1 MNTQDQLLT
10 PGKLWAVRNVT
21 ITYSTTLM
29 QTRQQ
34 GTWEYCL
41 MIHWALPLMVVH
53 VCALHDPVFNQSK
66 ESQCHTSPDFTPL
79 ATSYCQNQILRL
91 WCWTATGNTFSN
103 INIRICTININK
115 TKITIWLTG
124 LWVWVAY
131 NLHLKKQHTLNILPN
146 LQWEMFIK
154 SVVQQNTTFDNMFY
168 SSV

>member
-1 MNTQDQLLT
+1 MSSEKRDDNLLHNTNANKTARNLGILFDDSLSFTTHGCACLCITWSGLQSIQREPVSHFSWFHSIGYQLL
-10 PGKLWAVRNVT
+10 P
-21 ITYSTTLM
+21 
-29 QTRQQ
+29 
-34 GTWEYCL
+34 
-41 MIHWALPLMVVH
+41 
-53 VCALHDPVFNQSK
+53 
-66 ESQCHTSPDFTPL
+66 ES
-79 ATSYCQNQILRL
+79 NLRL